1 MWFIA
6 ARRCFSVAS
15 SRLSSGRSFSH
26 HTLPPLISAKNANSL
41 LVDGNKLKFI
51 DVRTPELYSKCHIP
65 DAVNIH
71 EIFTYLF
78 LSGCDNRGEERL
90 RIKFEDLFQKAG
102 INGNEAVIMYES
114 SLKTMYGVSCRGS
127 YLLKLLGH
135 PSVSILN
142 GGFEAWTKHGLPTS
156 TATPSVCEGTFRS
169 CWVDS
174 MWSDK
179 HDIQVAIKEKNS
191 ILLDVRDADEWEGR
205 SSSPY
210 GVDFAPRKGR
220 LPGAIHIHWHDLMK
234 TGEDGMTYFCEPKEI
249 REMCLAKGLMPDNKV
264 IVYCFKGARSSNS
277 YIALKEA
284 GFTNVSNYFGSWNE
298 WSRDHQ
304 LEIDSKILSDL

>member
-1 MWFIA
+1 M
-6 ARRCFSVAS
+6 
-15 SRLSSGRSFSH
+15 
-26 HTLPPLISAKNANSL
+26 LPPLISATNIKSL
-41 LVDGNKLKFI
+41 IMDGNSFKFV
-51 DVRTPELYSKCHIP
+51 DVRTPELYSKGHIP

-78 LSGCDNRGEERL
+78 MSDHDMQGEERL

-102 INGNEAVIMYES
+102 INGNETVVVYENN
-114 SLKTMYGVSCRGS
+114 LKTMYGVSCRGL

-142 GGFEAWTKHGLPTS
+142 GGFEGWTKHGLPTS
-156 TATPSVCEGTFRS
+156 TATPSISKGTFRAH
-169 CWVDS
+169 WVNS

-179 HDIQVAIKEKNS
+179 HDVQVAIKERNAL
-191 ILLDVRDADEWEGR
+191 LLDVRDVDEWEGR

-220 LPGAIHIHWHDLMK
+220 LPGAIHIHWHDFMK
-234 TGEDGMTYFCEPKEI
+234 TGEDGMTYFREPEEVREI
-249 REMCLAKGLMPDNKV
+249 CAAKGLMPDNKV
-264 IVYCFKGARSSNS
+264 IVYCFKGARASNT

-298 WSRDHQ
+298 WSRDHH
-304 LEIDSKILSDL
+304 LEIDS